1 MSRSFLPL
9 MTILPEAQKL
19 LWPALKPTRSLGFVL
34 YGGTAIALR
43 LGHRLSI
50 DFDFFNDK
58 PLDKEK
64 IRTTFSFMS
73 QATVLQDETETL
85 TVLVKDIDATQAS
98 HVKVSFFGHLKFG
111 RVAEPELT
119 ADGVLEIASLE
130 DLMAHKLKV
139 ILQRV
144 ESKDYL
150 DIAALL
156 EAGVNLEKGLSAA
169 KALFGSVF
177 QPSES
182 LKALTYF
189 EGGDLNI
196 LSPFV
201 KETLISAASQV
212 RSLPSVEIISNKLS
226 ACL

>member
-1 MSRSFLPL
+1 M
-9 MTILPEAQKL
+9 
-19 LWPALKPTRSLGFVL
+19 GFVL

-50 DFDFFNDK
+50 DFDFFNDN

-64 IRTTFSFMS
+64 IRTAFPFMS

-85 TVLVKDIDATQAS
+85 TVLVEDIGGAQES
-98 HVKVSFFGHLKFG
+98 HVKIFFFGHLKFG

-119 ADGVLEIASLE
+119 EDGALEIASLE

-139 ILQRV
+139 I

-156 EAGVNLEKGLSAA
+156 EAGVSLEKGLSAA
-169 KALFGSVF
+169 RALFGSVF

-189 EGGDLNI
+189 EGRDLDV
-196 LSPFV
+196 LSSFV

-212 RSLPSVEIISNKLS
+212 RSLPPAEVISSRLS